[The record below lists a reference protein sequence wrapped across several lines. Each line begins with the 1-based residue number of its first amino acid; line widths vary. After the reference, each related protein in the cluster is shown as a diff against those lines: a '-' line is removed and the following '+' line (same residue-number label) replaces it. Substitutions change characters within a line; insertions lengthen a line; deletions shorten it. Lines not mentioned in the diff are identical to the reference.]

1 MHKSRSLIGRPW
13 SASLLTLILGAQA
26 AVAPRPP
33 SRPTP
38 FRRPPNC
45 RPSAPSV
52 PTSRCSPSMAPC
64 LPGSASAKTGASF
77 VNFPQWGD
85 QPSFAVGEIRDG
97 QLHPYPDAASNQPD
111 PHDPAKG
118 FIGVQSVVAV

>member
-1 MHKSRSLIGRPW
+1 MHKSRSIIGCPW

-26 AVAPRPP
+26 AVAANAIPA
-33 SRPTP
+33 PTELP
-38 FRRPPNC
+38 AERTVGANEQVFAFHGAMPTGV
-45 RPSAPSV
+45 SV
-52 PTSRCSPSMAPC
+52 SEDGRI
-64 LPGSASAKTGASF
+64 F

-85 QPSFAVGEIRDG
+85 QPPFAVGEIRDG
-97 QLHPYPDAASNQPD
+97 QLRPYPDAASNRPD